1 MAEPVSAASS
11 LPVLTE
17 IAPVAGFRIGSVD
30 AGLRKKAAPDLTLIA
45 ADRPCVTAAVFTT
58 NRVQAAPV
66 IRDRALVADHP
77 DRLRAVLI
85 NAACANACT
94 GDEGIRNAEQT
105 AAWVAEVLGCT
116 ADEVLTMSTGVIGV
130 QLPLLNFQRAIPN
143 LTGTIRP
150 DGWADAA
157 RAIMTT
163 DTRPKMASVTVN
175 GYTIAG
181 ICKGAGMIAP
191 NMATMLC
198 SIVTD
203 ADVTPAQLQRSL
215 GQAVAASFNQVVIDG
230 DMSTNDTV
238 LLLANG
244 ASGVKIGDD
253 PSRFMFTGALYQVC
267 KALAQAVVRDGEGV
281 TRFITLHVTHATTPE
296 DAHQIANTIATS
308 PLVKTAFYGGD
319 ANWGRIL
326 AAAGRAGVELQ
337 PEKTALWYEA
347 GEKAPG
353 GGLQLLA
360 NGTPLR
366 YDEDAANAIAASPE
380 VTVTLDL
387 GLGDGPATVW
397 TCDLSHEYVDING
410 HYRT

>member
-1 MAEPVSAASS
+1 MPV
-11 LPVLTE
+11 PVVKSE
-17 IAPVAGFRIGSVD
+17 ISPVAGFRIGSVD
-30 AGLRKKAAPDLTLIA
+30 AGLRKSPAPDLTLVA
-45 ADRPCVTAAVFTT
+45 ADRPCVAAGVFTS
-58 NRVQAAPV
+58 NKVQAAPV

-77 DRLRAVLI
+77 ERLRAVLI

-94 GDEGIRNAEQT
+94 GDEGIRNAEYT
-105 AAWVAEVLGCT
+105 ASWVAEAIGCT

-130 QLPLLNFQRAIPN
+130 QLPILKFQRAIPG
-143 LTGTIRP
+143 LAQALRP

-163 DTRPKMASVTVN
+163 DTRPKMASITVN
-175 GYTIAG
+175 GYSIAG

-198 SIVTD
+198 TIVTD
-203 ADVTPAQLQRSL
+203 AEVTAAQLRRSL
-215 GQAVAASFNQVVIDG
+215 RQAVGASFNNVVIDG

-238 LLLANG
+238 LLLASG
-244 ASGVKIGDD
+244 ASSVKIGDD
-253 PSRFMFTGALYQVC
+253 PSRYMFTGALYQVC
-267 KALAQAVVRDGEGV
+267 KALAKAVVHDGEGV
-281 TRFITLHVTHATTPE
+281 TRFITLHVTGAETT
-296 DAHQIANTIATS
+296 DAAHQIANTIATS

-326 AAAGRAGVELQ
+326 AAAGRAGVEIR
-337 PEKTALWYEA
+337 PERTALWYEA
-347 GEKAPG
+347 GEHEPG
-353 GGLQLLA
+353 NADHGLQLLA
-360 NGTPLR
+360 NGTPLN

-387 GLGDGPATVW
+387 AMGDAPALVW